1 MQALPPAPH
10 SAPCRPCRIIQAL
23 PAGAPHSTAC
33 RHLPSGGS
41 PARIGHAEGRPLAGP
56 LPQHKVEE
64 GAPLH
69 KLHGNAQVGGG
80 EEGLHLAGHGGWL
93 GMGNWGRTSGRCWG
107 TLHQPWRG
115 TAEGLRGE
123 VSEGQPLSFE
133 GRTRAAAAVEGRL
146 LKPSRVRRAAAAC
159 SCMAGSWPCRSKR
172 VQRSHPLTRR
182 VQAPP
187 PTSWALT
194 MQGWQLRPAR

>member
-1 MQALPPAPH
+1 MAHQQGLRVLHALTFQQAATSRHELMQALPPAPH

-23 PAGAPHSTAC
+23 PAGAPHSTPC
-33 RHLPSGGS
+33 RHLPSAGS

-69 KLHGNAQVGGG
+69 KLCSDAQVGGG

-93 GMGNWGRTSGRCWG
+93 GMGNWGRTSRRCWG

-115 TAEGLRGE
+115 TG
-123 VSEGQPLSFE
+123 
-133 GRTRAAAAVEGRL
+133 
-146 LKPSRVRRAAAAC
+146 
-159 SCMAGSWPCRSKR
+159 
-172 VQRSHPLTRR
+172 
-182 VQAPP
+182 
-187 PTSWALT
+187 
-194 MQGWQLRPAR
+194 GWQ